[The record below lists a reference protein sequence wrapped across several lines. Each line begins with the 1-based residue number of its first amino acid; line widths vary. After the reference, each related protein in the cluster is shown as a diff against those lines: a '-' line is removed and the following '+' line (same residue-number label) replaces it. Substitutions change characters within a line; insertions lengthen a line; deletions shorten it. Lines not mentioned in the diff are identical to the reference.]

1 MPARKSRKPGS
12 PPRDGSENK
21 SEQLSVRVRG
31 SLRDELEREA
41 KRNGRTLSR
50 EIQHR
55 LAQSLTEKKRLHLET
70 DQTFWLGFLVRQVAN
85 RLDLHTGK
93 SWRRDRYTF
102 NALDTGLKIV
112 LSEFTPDGDVAIPD
126 RIAADM
132 KRLEK
137 ALPDLPTEHKQF
149 QKPEGLGWAIALGLI
164 DQVKDTPAPPVKTA
178 PNEHYADEFYWCP
191 RARKALG
198 LEGD

>member
-12 PPRDGSENK
+12 PPRDSSENK
-21 SEQLSVRVRG
+21 SEQLSVRVSG

-137 ALPDLPTEHKQF
+137 ALPDLPTEHRQF
-149 QKPEGLGWAIALGLI
+149 EKPEGLAWAIALGLI
-164 DQVKDTPAPPVKTA
+164 DQVKDTPAPPVMTA
-178 PNEHYADEFYWCP
+178 PNQHYAYEFYWCP